1 METVFT
7 FNRPNFTS
15 KAAADKSYKEAYN
28 TWSLDM
34 IENHHCTVSIKD
46 ICSKLNVTT
55 SWVRDRIF
63 PNVEYIKL
71 TPARLKELTMNHRAP
86 LLFNELELRKFLM
99 SAAVFTRQT
108 KVIDL
113 QKHMTEKEIATAL
126 EDPAILKW
134 DEANKHTYGKRSNK
148 LLNMLDVDYENVN
161 ETKRTGYKSVEV
173 EPFDFWIRSL
183 DLMFSKSYPNRETA
197 YRDFFRKGM
206 VKINVFGKAMFIQV
220 DDLAKVVYPLT
231 IPAAGADEEQSG

>member
-7 FNRPNFTS
+7 FTYPNFVSKTAS
-15 KAAADKSYKEAYN
+15 DKAYKAAYEA
-28 TWSLDM
+28 WSLDM

-55 SWVRDRIF
+55 SWVRDRIL
-63 PNVEYIKL
+63 PNVEYVKI
-71 TPARLKELTMNHRAP
+71 TPTRLKELNMNHRSP

-113 QKHMTEKEIATAL
+113 QKHMTEKEIAAAL
-126 EDPAILKW
+126 DDPAIARW

-148 LLNMLDVDYENVN
+148 LLNMLNVDYENVN
-161 ETKRTGYKSVEV
+161 ETIRPQYEAVEV
-173 EPFDFWIRSL
+173 KPFDFWIRAA
-183 DLMFSKSYPNRETA
+183 DLVFSKDYPNRETA

-206 VKINVFGKAMFIQV
+206 VKINLFGKAMFIQI
-220 DDLAKVVYPLT
+220 DQLDKIIYPLT
-231 IPAAGADEEQSG
+231 VAAK